1 MVDSKDAGESAA
13 VRQPKTLL
21 TARNAVLYAAI
32 GSFNAY
38 LSVDLVRLLT
48 KIWWRCPS
56 LKLFAVADFPATYLR
71 VKRTRSIYVYRPGVP
86 GSVRSIDT
94 KNE

>member
-38 LSVDLVRLLT
+38 LSVDLACLLT
-48 KIWWRCPS
+48 KI
-56 LKLFAVADFPATYLR
+56 
-71 VKRTRSIYVYRPGVP
+71 
-86 GSVRSIDT
+86 
-94 KNE
+94 